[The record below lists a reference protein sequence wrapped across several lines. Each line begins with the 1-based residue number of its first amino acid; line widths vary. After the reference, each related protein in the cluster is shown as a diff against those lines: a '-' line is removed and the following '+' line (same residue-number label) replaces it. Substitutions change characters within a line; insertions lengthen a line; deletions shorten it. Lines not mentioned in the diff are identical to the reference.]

1 MIELSTDQIL
11 AWLQTGLLVMARIA
25 SLLMLAPV
33 FGERGIP
40 PTVRLMLVLP
50 LTILVVPL
58 LPPLAE
64 PLALF
69 SATWVAAMAQQVLIG
84 IAMGL
89 TLRLVFEAF
98 ALAGELIANS
108 MGLGFAQ
115 LTDPV
120 RGVSTPIV
128 GQFLIVV
135 ASLLFVSTGA
145 HLTLIGGLVDSFR
158 SRDVA
163 HSVLDWASVRLMIDW
178 AGSLFA
184 GGVQLSLP
192 VLAAMLA
199 VNLAIGVLGR
209 SAPTINLMAVG
220 FPLTLVLGLTMLQWL
235 LPNLAVLLGTWLDGA
250 WPVLGGLVRE
260 APR

>member
-1 MIELSTDQIL
+1 VIELPADHLLS
-11 AWLQTGLLVMARIA
+11 WLQTGLLVMARIA

-58 LPPLAE
+58 LPLQAE

-69 SATWVAAMAQQVLIG
+69 SAAWVGAMAQQVLIG

-89 TLRLVFEAF
+89 TLRLVFESF

-115 LTDPV
+115 LADPV
-120 RGVSTPIV
+120 RGVNTPIV

-135 ASLLFVSTGA
+135 ASLLFVATGA
-145 HLTLIGGLVDSFR
+145 HLTVIDGLVDSFHR
-158 SRDVA
+158 SPVA
-163 HSVLDWASVRLMIDW
+163 VGVLDWASVRLMLDW

-184 GGVQLSLP
+184 GGVQLALP
-192 VLAAMLA
+192 VLTAMLA

-209 SAPTINLMAVG
+209 SAPTINLLAVG

-235 LPNLAVLLGTWLDGA
+235 LPSLATLLGTWLESA
-250 WPVLGGLVRE
+250 WPVFGSM
-260 APR
+260 ATPR

>member
-1 MIELSTDQIL
+1 MLDIPADQLII
-11 AWLQTGLLVMARIA
+11 WLQTGLLVLARIA
-25 SLLMLAPV
+25 SMLMLAPV
-33 FGERGIP
+33 FGERGVP
-40 PTVRLMLVLP
+40 QMVRLMLVLP
-50 LTILVVPL
+50 LTVLIVPL
-58 LPPLAE
+58 VPDSAPLTI
-64 PLALF
+64 F
-69 SATWVAAMAQQVLIG
+69 SAAWVAAMSQQVLIG

-115 LTDPV
+115 LADPI

-128 GQFLIVV
+128 GQFLIVI
-135 ASLLFVSTGA
+135 ASLLFVASGA
-145 HLTLIGGLVDSFR
+145 HLILIEGLVDSFR
-158 SRDVA
+158 HGPIAQSA
-163 HSVLDWASVRLMIDW
+163 LNLDALRLMLSW

-184 GGVQLSLP
+184 GGVQLALP

-220 FPLTLVLGLTMLQWL
+220 FPLTLVLGLLMLQWILPSVAAL
-235 LPNLAVLLGTWLDGA
+235 LVEWLDAA
-250 WPVLGGLVRE
+250 WPVMRSLVAGG
-260 APR
+260 